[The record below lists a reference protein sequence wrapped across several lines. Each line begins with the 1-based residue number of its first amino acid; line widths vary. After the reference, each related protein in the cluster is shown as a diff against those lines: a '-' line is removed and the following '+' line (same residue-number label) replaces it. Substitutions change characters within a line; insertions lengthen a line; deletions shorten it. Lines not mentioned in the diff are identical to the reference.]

1 MNARIP
7 AGAVAPDLP
16 APTPLTAVD
25 PITLEVIK
33 NALSSVADEMAL
45 VLMRSAY
52 SPVVRDSMD
61 YSTALCDAQG
71 RVVAQGLTLAVQLGA
86 FPDAMTHLFER
97 WGGRMRDGDVFIMN
111 DPYGGGG
118 QHLPDIYVVKPI
130 FHDGAIEGYACTMAH
145 HSDVGGLA
153 PGSTAIH
160 ATDIHQEGLRLP
172 WLRLYQCGEPDE
184 TLFSVIS
191 KNTRQPIQV
200 LGDLRA
206 QVAACAVAERGL
218 RGLIERYGAQRL
230 RPCFSTILDQA
241 ERLMRAFIR
250 DIPDGRY
257 CATDWIDGL
266 GERPEPLRIEV
277 CVTVAGEEI
286 DIDFAGTSAQVPAAI
301 NCPIAMVR
309 SSAYCAI
316 RCITSPDIPNCDG
329 YMRPVH
335 IRAPRGTILNPD
347 EPAACAA
354 RGVMGYRV
362 FDVIMAALAQVVP
375 ERVVAAGEGGP
386 TLFSCGG
393 WHEGRPFVLTEVM
406 VGTWGAR
413 AGRDGL
419 EGISNPAANLSN
431 QPAELIEAEL
441 PLEVVRYGMVP
452 DSGGAGLRR
461 GGLAYIR
468 EFRLLA
474 EQAVF
479 TTRADRRDHP
489 PYGLVGGQPGAGSVN
504 LLRTPA
510 GDRPLPTMPMEA
522 LAWRRGDVFMHVS
535 AGGGGYGDPLERDP
549 HQVLEDVID
558 EKVSAPAAAAHYGV
572 VVDLTRARIDE
583 AATAQLRGR
592 RRAAARS
599 GGTGP

>member
-1 MNARIP
+1 MNSARIGEETLRTHP
-7 AGAVAPDLP
+7 GDRAAPI
-16 APTPLTAVD
+16 D

-61 YSTALCDAQG
+61 YSTALCDGQG

-86 FPDAMTHLFER
+86 FPDAMEQLFRR
-97 WGGRMRDGDVFIMN
+97 WGGRMQDGDVFIMN

-118 QHLPDIYVVKPI
+118 QHLPDLYVVKPI
-130 FHDGAIEGYACTMAH
+130 FHEGNIEGYACTMAH

-160 ATDIHQEGLRLP
+160 ATDIYQEGLRLP
-172 WLRLYQCGEPDE
+172 WLKLYVHGEPDVAM
-184 TLFSVIS
+184 FSVIE
-191 KNTRQPIQV
+191 KNTRQPVQV

-218 RGLIERYGAQRL
+218 SGLLARYGAARL
-230 RPCFSTILDQA
+230 RPCFDAIMDQA
-241 ERLMRAFIR
+241 ERMMRGFISE
-250 DIPDGRY
+250 IPDGTYR
-257 CATDWIDGL
+257 AVDWIDGF
-266 GERPEPLRIEV
+266 GEKPEPLRIEV
-277 CVTVAGEEI
+277 CVTVSGDSIEV
-286 DIDFAGTSAQVPAAI
+286 DFEGTALQVPAAI

-309 SSAYCAI
+309 SAAYCAI
-316 RCITSPDIPNCDG
+316 RCVTSPAIPNCDG
-329 YMRPVH
+329 YMRPVR
-335 IRAPRGTILNPD
+335 IRAPRGTILNPN

-375 ERVVAAGEGGP
+375 DRVIAAGEGGP

-393 WHEGRPFVLTEVM
+393 WHQGRPFVLTEVM

-413 AGRDGL
+413 ASRDGV

-431 QPAELIEAEL
+431 QPIELIEAEL
-441 PLEVVRYGMVP
+441 PLEIVRYGMVE
-452 DSGGAGLRR
+452 DSGGAGCQR
-461 GGLAYIR
+461 GGLAYVR

-474 EQAVF
+474 DQAVF

-489 PYGLVGGQPGAGSVN
+489 PYGLGGGRAGAGSVN
-504 LLRTPA
+504 VIVRD
-510 GDRPLPTMPMEA
+510 GGEVSLPTMPMEA
-522 LAWRRGDVFMHVS
+522 LNWRSGEVFRHIS
-535 AGGGGYGDPLERDP
+535 AGGGGYGDPLSRDP
-549 HQVLEDVID
+549 KAVLEDVLD
-558 EKVSAPAAAAHYGV
+558 NKVSLHAARDLYGV
-572 VVDLTRARIDE
+572 VIRDGMAEVDE
-583 AATAQLRGR
+583 PATET
-592 RRAAARS
+592 RRATQRRGDASA
-599 GGTGP
+599 

>member
-1 MNARIP
+1 MNLADP
-7 AGAVAPDLP
+7 AAALAAAPQGQT
-16 APTPLTAVD
+16 AAAVD

-86 FPDAMTHLFER
+86 FPDAMAHLFER
-97 WGGRMRDGDVFIMN
+97 WRGRMREGDVFIMN

-118 QHLPDIYVVKPI
+118 QHLPDMYVVKPL
-130 FHDGAIEGYACTMAH
+130 FHGGVIEGYACTMAH

-172 WLRLYQCGEPDE
+172 WLRLYNAGEPDE
-184 TLFSVIS
+184 AMFSVIA
-191 KNTRQPIQV
+191 KNTRQPVQV

-218 RGLIERYGAQRL
+218 HGLIERYGAQRL
-230 RPCFSTILDQA
+230 RPCFDTILDQA

-250 DIPDGRY
+250 DIPDGCY
-257 CATDWIDGL
+257 SATDWIDGL
-266 GERPEPLRIEV
+266 GEQPEPLRIQV
-277 CVTVAGEEI
+277 SVTVAGEEI
-286 DIDFAGTSAQVPAAI
+286 DIDFAGTAAQVPAAI

-316 RCITSPDIPNCDG
+316 RCVTSPDIPNCDG
-329 YMRPVH
+329 YMRPVR

-413 AGRDGL
+413 AGRDGV

-441 PLEVVRYGMVP
+441 PLEVVRYGMVR
-452 DSGGAGLRR
+452 DTAGAGRRR
-461 GGLAYIR
+461 GGLAYVR

-489 PYGLVGGQPGAGSVN
+489 PYGLAGGRPGAGSVN
-504 LLRTPA
+504 LLRAA
-510 GDRPLPTMPMEA
+510 GSDRPLPTMPMEA
-522 LAWRRGDVFMHVS
+522 LAWRRGDVFLHIS
-535 AGGGGYGDPLERDP
+535 AGGGGYGDPLQREP
-549 HQVLEDVID
+549 GLVLQDVLD
-558 EKVSAPAAAAHYGV
+558 DKVSVEAARAQYGV
-572 VVDLTRARIDE
+572 VVDGARACVDVEATVELRARLR
-583 AATAQLRGR
+583 AQAVTA
-592 RRAAARS
+592 
-599 GGTGP
+599 